1 MASNIRV
8 DVNQSAIRDL
18 LRSREVERDLLA
30 RAQRIARAAGEG
42 YEADSQI
49 GTNRAR
55 ASVRTVGPAAAMDEA
70 IDHTLL
76 RALDAGRG

>member
-1 MASNIRV
+1 MAS
-8 DVNQSAIRDL
+8 DVTINHAAIRDL
-18 LRSREVERDLLA
+18 LRSAEVERDLLA
-30 RAQRIARAAGEG
+30 RARRIAQTAGEG
-42 YEADSQI
+42 YEADSHI
-49 GTNRAR
+49 GPNRAR

>member
-8 DVNQSAIRDL
+8 DVNHSAIRDL
-18 LRSREVERDLLA
+18 LRSREVERD
-30 RAQRIARAAGEG
+30 
-42 YEADSQI
+42 EADSQI

>member
-1 MASNIRV
+1 MAVDRV
-8 DVNQSAIRDL
+8 DVNSDAIRQL
-18 LRSREVERDLLA
+18 LRSGEVQRELLR
-30 RAQRIARAAGEG
+30 RAKLIAAAAGDG
-42 YEADSQI
+42 YEAESMI
-49 GTNRAR
+49 GQNRAR